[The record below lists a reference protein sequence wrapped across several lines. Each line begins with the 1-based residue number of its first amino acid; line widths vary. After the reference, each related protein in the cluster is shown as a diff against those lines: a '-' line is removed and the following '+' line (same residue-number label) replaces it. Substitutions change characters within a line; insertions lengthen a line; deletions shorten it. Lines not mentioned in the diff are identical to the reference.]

1 MHLRF
6 VKLICFVVTSTLCF
20 QFVCPAN
27 VCHCIRI
34 KDCVPFVRLLLNHK
48 PEERASVFSMVHS
61 AGCGFQGLDPLACCP
76 HHQVASSHIGRSLR
90 YAPSERWIW
99 GPSSSSKRNPRVNV
113 NLNRLLAH
121 ETEMRLLD
129 YRDFAAQ
136 RNCPQPLEE
145 DYDDHPYKFGSG
157 HHFHFHIDHD
167 METAKK
173 ELRPIPA
180 DRPIVFPGD
189 LRFQHAT
196 GLNDQV
202 ELFADA
208 SEEQVIHD
216 NTPTTT
222 PYPVTPATGVRLNS
236 ADCGVSLNTRLLGGD
251 KVEPGQY
258 PWFVRIAYRNRT
270 NNRISYRCSGSLIA
284 NNYVLTAAHCVVNL
298 VSDLEVFQ
306 VRIGDDISS
315 PQDCAPNTANCS
327 KPNIFNIIRVL
338 VHPNYDQPK
347 YANDIALLGLSNSIS
362 KFTPICLPLNS
373 TAALADKIIGQM
385 GVVAGWST
393 KAETNSS
400 NSSGSSPTVRF
411 IRLPIVNTTSCAI
424 TYATLSEN
432 FQQPIVIT
440 PNHLCAQGQPMK
452 DVCRGDSGG
461 PFMDDG
467 TSGILNANG
476 RYTLLGIVAFGP
488 TLCGVT
494 TIPGVYTAV
503 SSYIN
508 WIFDSI
514 NKTTKILH
522 ITDDVLAESLCYI
535 IKRNM
540 LKTFSIYLILGLAV
554 SSANSQFYFPNEANQ
569 VPNYG
574 RCITPNRERALCIHL
589 EDCKYL
595 YGILTS
601 TPLLD
606 ADKLYLSRS
615 QCGYFN
621 QKVLICCPDRY
632 RDTTPVTTV
641 RPIANKTDT
650 SLLPLP
656 GQCGNILSN
665 RIYGGVKTKIDEFP
679 WMALIEYTK
688 GSGSK
693 GHHCGGSL
701 ISTRYV
707 VTASHCVN
715 GKSLPTDWR
724 LTGAR
729 LGEWDTETNPDCE
742 VDVRGMKDCAPPH
755 LDVPVER
762 TIPHPSYDPN
772 SRNQLNDIA
781 LLRLARQIEY
791 TDFVRP
797 ICLPLDT
804 NLRSATF
811 DGISMDVAGW
821 GKTEEKSSSNL
832 KLKAAVDGFT
842 LSECQSVYSR
852 QNIVLENTQMCAGG
866 MEGVDSCRGDS
877 GGPLI
882 GLDTN
887 KVNTYYFLAGVVSFG
902 PTPCGLNGWPGV
914 YTRVGPYVDWIQS
927 TLEP

>member
-1 MHLRF
+1 
-6 VKLICFVVTSTLCF
+6 
-20 QFVCPAN
+20 
-27 VCHCIRI
+27 
-34 KDCVPFVRLLLNHK
+34 
-48 PEERASVFSMVHS
+48 MVHS
-61 AGCGFQGLDPLACCP
+61 AGCGYHGLDPLACCP
-76 HHQVASSHIGRSLR
+76 QHQAASSHTSSRSSR
-90 YAPSERWIW
+90 FAPNDRWVW
-99 GPSSSSKRNPRVNV
+99 DTSSGSKRSPRFNYS
-113 NLNRLLAH
+113 LNRFVAH
-121 ETEMRLLD
+121 ETEMRLHD
-129 YRDFAAQ
+129 YWDFEAQ
-136 RNCPQPLEE
+136 RNCPQPIED
-145 DYDDHPYKFGSG
+145 DYDDHHPFGFGSG
-157 HHFHFHIDHD
+157 HHFQYHIDH
-167 METAKK
+167 EIEPVEKAP
-173 ELRPIPA
+173 RPKPA

-189 LRFQHAT
+189 LRFQESIEIR
-196 GLNDQV
+196 GEG
-202 ELFADA
+202 ELMADA
-208 SEEQVIHD
+208 SQEQIIRD
-216 NTPTTT
+216 TTPTTT
-222 PYPVTPATGVRLNS
+222 MTPMSTTTATISPAARMNS
-236 ADCGVSLNTRLLGGD
+236 PNCGISVSTRLLGGD
-251 KVEPGQY
+251 EVAPGQY
-258 PWFVRIAYRNRT
+258 PWFARIAYRNRT
-270 NNRISYRCSGSLIA
+270 NNRISYRCSGSLIS

-298 VSDLEVFQ
+298 VSDLQIFQ
-306 VRIGDDISS
+306 VRIGDDVSGA
-315 PQDCAPNTANCS
+315 QDCSPTAANCS
-327 KPNIFNIIRVL
+327 RPNIFDIVSVL

-347 YANDIALLGLSNSIS
+347 YANDIALLRLNNSLSN
-362 KFTPICLPLNS
+362 FTPICLPLNS
-373 TAALADKIIGQM
+373 TAALADRLIGQM

-393 KAETNSS
+393 KMESMLLKS
-400 NSSGSSPTVRF
+400 NTSSSPASSTASVRF

-440 PNHLCAQGQPMK
+440 PSHLCAQGQPMK

-476 RYTLLGIVAFGP
+476 RHTLLGIVAFGP

-494 TIPGVYTAV
+494 TVPGVYTAV
-503 SSYIN
+503 SSYMN

-514 NKTTKILH
+514 N
-522 ITDDVLAESLCYI
+522 E
-535 IKRNM
+535 
-540 LKTFSIYLILGLAV
+540 
-554 SSANSQFYFPNEANQ
+554 FYFPNEANQ

-595 YGILTS
+595 YGVLTT
-601 TPLLD
+601 TPLRD

-632 RDTTPVTTV
+632 RDSTPATTA
-641 RPIANKTDT
+641 RPPANKTNT
-650 SLLPLP
+650 NLLPLP

-688 GSGSK
+688 GSGNK

-715 GKSLPTDWR
+715 GRSLPADWR
-724 LTGAR
+724 LTGVR
-729 LGEWDTETNPDCE
+729 LGEWDTATDPDCE
-742 VDVRGMKDCAPPH
+742 VDVRGIKDCAPPH
-755 LDVPVER
+755 MDVPVER
-762 TIPHPSYDPN
+762 AIPHPSYDPG
-772 SRNQLNDIA
+772 SKNQVNDIA
-781 LLRLARQIEY
+781 LLRMARQIEY

-821 GKTEEKSSSNL
+821 GKTEELSASNL

-842 LSECQSVYSR
+842 LEECQSVYSR
-852 QNIVLENTQMCAGG
+852 QSIVLENTQMCAGG

-914 YTRVGPYVDWIQS
+914 YSRVGAYVDWIQS
-927 TLEP
+927 TLEQ